1 MLDKRAVH
9 ARNDGQAPSLT
20 PLQLRPDE
28 IHPSIRRELAAAQ
41 PGRRRRGVL
50 TAHLADVTTSVLGT
64 PPGAIDPA
72 APLATLGLTSVGML
86 ELRTQL
92 ERSLE
97 ISLPVTLGWQFPTL
111 DALVPYLAQ
120 RMGIELDPVRLANP
134 VVPDRTVAP
143 RSSLNGLEGAALDD
157 MSDTELAALLMAR
170 IDQLEDTEA

>member
-9 ARNDGQAPSLT
+9 VRNDRQALSPT
-20 PLQLRPDE
+20 PPQLRPDE
-28 IHPSIRRELAAAQ
+28 NHPSIRRELAAAQ

-50 TAHLADVTTSVLGT
+50 TAHLTDVTTSVLGT

-111 DALVPYLAQ
+111 DALVPYLAE

-134 VVPDRTVAP
+134 VVPDRSVAP
-143 RSSLNGLEGAALDD
+143 HSSPTVLEAAALDEL
-157 MSDTELAALLMAR
+157 SDAELAALLMAR
-170 IDQLEDTEA
+170 IDQLEDSEA